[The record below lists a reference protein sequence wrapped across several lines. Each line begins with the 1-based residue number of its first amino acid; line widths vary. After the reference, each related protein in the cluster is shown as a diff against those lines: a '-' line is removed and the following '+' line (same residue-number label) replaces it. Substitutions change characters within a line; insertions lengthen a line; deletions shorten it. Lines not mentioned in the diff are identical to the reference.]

1 MTTNPVKFR
10 KKPMKLFKVDF
21 LLIQASWYNNL
32 MHSKLETFTACSC
45 IKTLPFSY
53 LFIMLS
59 LFQSYWYTNQV
70 FQ

>member
-45 IKTLPFSY
+45 IKTTAF
-53 LFIMLS
+53 
-59 LFQSYWYTNQV
+59 
-70 FQ
+70 